1 MPKRNA
7 ASWINNPK
15 IRQILLIFS
24 TPKTPRQA
32 EKELSVKKLKLKPFL
47 EQHLL
52 RCLNPDA
59 RKGRFYILTD
69 KARECLKPNCHE
81 FDLNKD
87 WELIGWIMSSPRQRL
102 VVLRSVNQ
110 QKLISEEIR
119 MNATQ
124 LNSHLTRESTKVIL
138 KDLGERKLTDSE
150 ILERLRFYWITKH
163 GKKIKD
169 DMAVIAPLSPAI
181 SGI

>member
-1 MPKRNA
+1 MPGRIVA
-7 ASWINNPK
+7 EGVNNPRT
-15 IRQILLIFS
+15 RQTLLIFA

-32 EKELSVKKLKLKPFL
+32 EIELSVKKLKLKPFL

-52 RCLNPDA
+52 RCLNPER
-59 RKGRFYILTD
+59 RKGKFYIITD
-69 KARECLKPNCHE
+69 KARNILKPNYPDC
-81 FDLNKD
+81 DLNKD

-102 VVLRSVNQ
+102 VVLRSVNE

-119 MNATQ
+119 MKATQ

-150 ILERLRFYWITKH
+150 ILERIRFYWITEF

-169 DMAVIAPLSPAI
+169 EMAVLSPLTPTI
-181 SGI
+181 F

>member
-24 TPKTPRQA
+24 IPKTPRQA

-52 RCLNPDA
+52 RCLNPGC
-59 RKGRFYILTD
+59 RKGKFYIITD
-69 KARECLKPNCHE
+69 KARNILKPNCPE
-81 FDLNKD
+81 CDLNKD

-102 VVLRSVNQ
+102 AVLRSVNQ

-138 KDLGERKLTDSE
+138 KGLGEKKLTDSE
-150 ILERLRFYWITKH
+150 ILERLRFYWITEH

-169 DMAVIAPLSPAI
+169 EMAVLSPLTPTI
-181 SGI
+181 F